1 MLLKAIK
8 HLSMSP
14 ALLDGLQNANCIEIL
29 ILILSKQTSGP
40 HSTVS
45 IIPSH
50 SVFLIN
56 FSCRKFLIIFSKRA
70 TTYVASIKGVKRKPR
85 KLEYCLASSELS
97 AIILRFDNLPFPSYA
112 T

>member
-1 MLLKAIK
+1 
-8 HLSMSP
+8 MSP

-45 IIPSH
+45 FILNH
-50 SVFLIN
+50 SVFLMN
-56 FSCRKFLIIFSKRA
+56 FFCRKFPIIFSKHA
-70 TTYVASIKGVKRKPR
+70 ITSVASIKGVKKKPR

-97 AIILRFDNLPFPSYA
+97 AIILRFDNLPFLFSA